1 MEGKELDKPNN
12 IVAVSLEQRRMRAC
26 GPMKRRMPAIVTVIA
41 CRNDLEI
48 ISEIIFTVQISGLG
62 CRWKLPPVRWKLPPT
77 SGNFRRQPK
86 RETCTYHWGN
96 VRGLPSSA
104 LELKGTK

>member
-48 ISEIIFTVQISGLG
+48 PYSPLFFN
-62 CRWKLPPVRWKLPPT
+62 
-77 SGNFRRQPK
+77 NFKPK
-86 RETCTYHWGN
+86 SLNFW
-96 VRGLPSSA
+96 A
-104 LELKGTK
+104 TK

>member
-48 ISEIIFTVQISGLG
+48 ISEIIYTVQISGFG
-62 CRWKLPPVRWKLPPT
+62 CRRTLQPT
-77 SGNFRRQPK
+77 GGDFWRQPK
-86 RETCTYHWGN
+86 RKTCTYHWGN